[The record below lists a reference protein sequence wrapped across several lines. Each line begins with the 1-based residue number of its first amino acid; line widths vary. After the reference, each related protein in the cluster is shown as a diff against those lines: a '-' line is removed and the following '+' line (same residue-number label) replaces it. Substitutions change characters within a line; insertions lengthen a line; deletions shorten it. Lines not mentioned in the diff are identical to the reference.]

1 MDTQLLGAAGN
12 CIVVPLQFI
21 FGIPCR
27 DEPSNALGSGDVL
40 HGGTE
45 CDGRQHQQKHR
56 PGQHCQIAQAAQ
68 GNGQGDCQGR
78 EGKSEIADGV
88 HVVGQHRDQAMAAIA
103 LDLFDGGRQHL
114 LAQFLAQGG
123 DDVLAHP
130 VATDVGKHRAGQGHQ
145 AKPGEAPDHALG
157 QAGVV
162 VQGPVDGG
170 QKEGDAKAADHAQ
183 DDGQRDG
190 IFERLEQGEK
200 ILHGAAGGLG
210 HDGLLN

>member
-1 MDTQLLGAAGN
+1 MNAQLLGTPGDR
-12 CIVVPLQFI
+12 IVVPLQLI
-21 FGIPCR
+21 FGITRR
-27 DEPSNALGSGDVL
+27 DKALHAPGPRDVL
-40 HGGTE
+40 DDSAE
-45 CDGRQHQQKHR
+45 CDGGQDQQEHGQ
-56 PGQHCQIAQAAQ
+56 GQHCQVTQAAQ
-68 GNGQGDCQGR
+68 GDGQGDRQWR
-78 EGKSEIADGV
+78 ESESEIADGV
-88 HVVGQHRDQAMAAIA
+88 HVVRQHRDQSMAAIA

-170 QKEGDAKAADHAQ
+170 QKEGDAEAADHAQ

-210 HDGLLN
+210 HDGLLD